1 MKPKACENYPMLILA
16 AIPLGNPGDA
26 STNLKAAISETKFI
40 AAEDSRKFSRLCSD
54 LGITHSAKIISF
66 FEGNEIERLD
76 ELVQIMESGA
86 DLLVVTDAGM
96 PGISDPGYRLV
107 REAVAK
113 NIQIKVLPGPS
124 AVTTA
129 LLLSGLPSD
138 RFCFEGFAPRTSG
151 ARLSWFEKL
160 ATETRTM
167 ILFEAPHRLLECLI
181 DAKEVF
187 GPSRSAAI
195 CREMTK
201 TYEEVIRGDLATLE
215 SWASS
220 SEILGEITL
229 VIAGFDPDS
238 LEFSAAELI
247 AKVLEQEA
255 AGISR
260 KDAIAEVAKLTRRAK
275 REVFDAM
282 VAHKSQDRLSP

>member
-1 MKPKACENYPMLILA
+1 MLILA
-16 AIPLGNPGDA
+16 AIPLGNPADA
-26 STNLKAAISETKFI
+26 STNLREAIVGAKYI

-54 LGITHSAKIISF
+54 LGITYSAKIISF

-76 ELVQIMESGA
+76 ELVAILESGS

-96 PGISDPGYRLV
+96 PGISDPGYRLA
-107 REAVAK
+107 RAAVAK
-113 NIQIKVLPGPS
+113 NIKIKVLPGPS

-151 ARLSWFEKL
+151 ARKTWFENL
-160 ATETRTM
+160 ANETRT
-167 ILFEAPHRLLECLI
+167 IIFFEAPHRLLESLA
-181 DAKEVF
+181 DAVSVF
-187 GPSRSAAI
+187 GPNRLGAI

-201 TYEEVIRGDLATLE
+201 TYEEVIRGDLETLHNWAAAT
-215 SWASS
+215 
-220 SEILGEITL
+220 EILGEITL

-238 LEFSAAELI
+238 RQFTEADLI
-247 AKVLEQEA
+247 AGVLKQEA

-260 KDAIAEVAKLTRRAK
+260 KEAITEVARITGRAK

-282 VAHKSQDRLSP
+282 VTHKSQDRVTP

>member
-1 MKPKACENYPMLILA
+1 MLILA
-16 AIPLGNPGDA
+16 AIPLGNPADA
-26 STNLKAAISETKFI
+26 SANLREAIVGAKFI

-54 LGITHSAKIISF
+54 LGITYSAKIISF

-76 ELVQIMESGA
+76 ELVAILESGS

-96 PGISDPGYRLV
+96 PGISDPGYRLA
-107 REAVAK
+107 RAAVEK
-113 NIQIKVLPGPS
+113 NIKIKVLPGPS

-151 ARLSWFEKL
+151 ARTTWFENL
-160 ATETRTM
+160 ANETRT
-167 ILFEAPHRLLECLI
+167 IIFFEAPHRLLESLA
-181 DAKEVF
+181 DAVSVF
-187 GPSRSAAI
+187 GPNRLGAI

-201 TYEEVIRGDLATLE
+201 TYEEVIRGDLETLHNWAAAT
-215 SWASS
+215 
-220 SEILGEITL
+220 EILGEITL

-238 LEFSAAELI
+238 RQFTEADLI
-247 AKVLEQEA
+247 EEVLKQEA

-260 KDAIAEVAKLTRRAK
+260 KEAITEVARITGRAK

-282 VAHKSQDRLSP
+282 VTHKSQDRVTP